1 MQLCARFSGFYANT
15 DISLQATG
23 ACTRA
28 GTEWGSWA
36 GKAAQQHPYSW
47 VGCWHRPGA
56 VQRAGRSQSSR
67 RAVLPRAEVAV
78 TQWTCSQ
85 DGHAPPGLIFL
96 FTNEV
101 PWQEERFSPRV
112 RCKVCLNP
120 QALHCTAVGLL
131 LSHLSLVAPASAFR
145 TCLHPDL
152 HPCLVI
158 TNIGCPQTFICSCGN
173 ATVTL
178 PSPSCSSALL
188 FKVFYPVPT
197 TIWGM
202 LLTATLL
209 LLLKCCSK
217 STEQCR

>member
-1 MQLCARFSGFYANT
+1 MCLVLESSSRGPKLSKKKPKVQLVCSFVPGFQGFMQIQTSRCKPRVPAPVLVQSGAAGLGKQH
-15 DISLQATG
+15 SS
-23 ACTRA
+23 TRTA
-28 GTEWGSWA
+28 G
-36 GKAAQQHPYSW
+36 W

-56 VQRAGRSQSSR
+56 VQCAGRSQSSR
-67 RAVLPRAEVAV
+67 RAVLPQAEVAV
-78 TQWTCSQ
+78 TQWPCSQ

-158 TNIGCPQTFICSCGN
+158 TNI
-173 ATVTL
+173 
-178 PSPSCSSALL
+178 
-188 FKVFYPVPT
+188 
-197 TIWGM
+197 
-202 LLTATLL
+202 
-209 LLLKCCSK
+209 
-217 STEQCR
+217 

>member
-23 ACTRA
+23 ACTER
-28 GTEWGSWA
+28 GSWA

-78 TQWTCSQ
+78 TQWPCSQ
-85 DGHAPPGLIFL
+85 DGHTPPGLIFL

-120 QALHCTAVGLL
+120 QALHCTGVGLL
-131 LSHLSLVAPASAFR
+131 LSHPGLVAPASGFC

-152 HPCLVI
+152 HPCSVI
-158 TNIGCPQTFICSCGN
+158 TNI
-173 ATVTL
+173 
-178 PSPSCSSALL
+178 
-188 FKVFYPVPT
+188 
-197 TIWGM
+197 
-202 LLTATLL
+202 
-209 LLLKCCSK
+209 
-217 STEQCR
+217 